1 MTPYSKDGTTEGSD
15 TSSISTIDVTATES
29 MFTDIDASPVNGEDE
44 DEEFMPGVCGDYTTI
59 LSVLTTK
66 LTSCLCSRR
75 R

>member
-15 TSSISTIDVTATES
+15 TSSISTIDVTAIES
-29 MFTDIDASPVNGEDE
+29 IFTDVDASLVNGEDE
-44 DEEFMPGVCGDYTTI
+44 DEEFMPGMCGDYTPFF
-59 LSVLTTK
+59 SVLTTK